1 MKANKNEPFEG
12 VISRTHTESTPW
24 WPAPK
29 WSGEEKPNVVIILLD
44 DTGFAHL
51 GCYGSTIETPNIDRL
66 AKGGLRYTN
75 FHTTALCSPT
85 RACLLTGRNHHS
97 VGMRAV
103 SNFDSGFPHMRGYIT
118 PHAAT
123 IAELLREKGYATF
136 AVGKW
141 HLTPMHLASPAGP
154 FDHWPLQR
162 GFDRFYGF
170 MQGETDQFYPEL
182 TCDNHPIDPP
192 YGPEE
197 GYHVSED
204 LVDQA
209 MTFIRNQKSIWPDQP
224 FFLYLA
230 FGATH
235 APHQAPREFIEKYRG
250 RFDAGWDVIRKEWY
264 KRQLEMGIIPPNT
277 ELAPRNEGVRRWER
291 LSENHKR
298 FALRLQEAFAGFL
311 DHTDHQ
317 IGRLISFLEQ
327 LGELDNTIL
336 MLLSDNGASQEGDH
350 TGVMDEFKFFN
361 GIPEDIDAIQERLD
375 EIGGPHSHSNI
386 PWGWAQAGNTPLKWY
401 KQNTFGGGV
410 RDPLIIHWP
419 KRIRDNGGIR
429 NHFHYITDIV
439 PTILELLEIEP
450 PSIFHGIDQIPI
462 SGTSMAYTFDAP
474 NEPSHKK
481 VQYFEM
487 FGHRGIWADG
497 WKAVT
502 YHVQGHPYDDDEW
515 ELYHLDEDF
524 SECHNMT
531 TENPKKLRELIDL
544 WWVEAGRY
552 GVLPLD
558 DRTVKL
564 FRAVFRPGT
573 PHATRSYTYYPPI
586 SHLPAEV
593 APALG
598 NRTWIMTA
606 EIERPNENTEGVL
619 VAQGTQNVGFSWY
632 IKDNR
637 MLFDYNIF
645 TEHHVVRSDQN
656 VPTGKCK
663 LGVRFLRDGSTG
675 TIFLS
680 INGEECGSISVPYV
694 LRMIS
699 STGLDIGKDGLSP
712 ITEDYKA
719 PFKFTG
725 TIKRVDVNLP
735 RYRPPSQEHE
745 DEKVRFRT
753 EMSKQ

>member
-1 MKANKNEPFEG
+1 MKINKNGSFEG
-12 VISRTHTESTPW
+12 VIGRTHTESTPW

-29 WSGEEKPNVVIILLD
+29 WSGEGKPNVVIILLD

-66 AKGGLRYTN
+66 AEGGLRYTN

-141 HLTPMHLASPAGP
+141 HLTPMMEASPAGP

-192 YGPEE
+192 YGPER
-197 GYHVSED
+197 GYHISED

-209 MTFIRNQKSIWPDQP
+209 TSLIRDQKSIWPDRP

-250 RFDAGWDVIRKEWY
+250 RFDAGWDAIREEWY

-277 ELAPRNEGVRRWER
+277 ELAPRNQGVRRWDK
-291 LSENHKR
+291 LSENNKR

-317 IGRLISFLEQ
+317 IGRFISFLEEM
-327 LGELDNTIL
+327 GELDNTLLIF
-336 MLLSDNGASQEGDH
+336 LSDNGASQEGGH

-361 GIPEDIDAIQERLD
+361 GVPEDIDAIQERLD

-401 KQNTFGGGV
+401 KQNTFGGGI

-419 KRIRDNGGIR
+419 KHIKDHGGIR
-429 NHFHYITDIV
+429 NQFQYVTDIV

-450 PSIFHGIDQIPI
+450 PSVFHGIDQIPI
-462 SGTSMAYTFDAP
+462 SGTSMAYTFDASK
-474 NEPSHKK
+474 EPSRKK

-487 FGHRGIWADG
+487 FGHRGIWVDG

-502 YHVQGHPYDDDEW
+502 FHVQGRPYDDDEW

-524 SECHNMT
+524 SECHNMA
-531 TENPKKLRELIDL
+531 TENPKKLRDLIDL
-544 WWVEAGRY
+544 WWVEAGRH

-558 DRTVKL
+558 DRTVEL
-564 FRAVFRPGT
+564 FRAVFRSGT
-573 PHATRSYTYYPPI
+573 PHANRRYTYYPPI

-593 APALG
+593 APAFG
-598 NRTWIMTA
+598 NRTWVMTA
-606 EIERPNENTEGVL
+606 EVERSNDNTEGVI

-637 MLFDYNIF
+637 MVFDYNIF
-645 TEHHVVRSDQN
+645 TEHHVVHSDRI
-656 VPTGKCK
+656 VPTGKCT
-663 LGVRFLRDGSTG
+663 LRVRFVRDGRTG
-675 TIFLS
+675 TIILS
-680 INGEECGSISVPYV
+680 INGEECGLISVPYV

-712 ITEDYKA
+712 VTEDYKA

-725 TIKRVDVNLP
+725 TIKKIDVELP
-735 RYRPPSQEHE
+735 RYRSPSQERE
-745 DEKVRFRT
+745 DENVRFRT

>member
-1 MKANKNEPFEG
+1 MDKEEPFKG
-12 VISRTHTESTPW
+12 LIRRTYDKSIPW
-24 WPAPK
+24 WPDPK
-29 WSGEEKPNVVIILLD
+29 WSEKDKPNVVIILLD

-51 GCYGSTIETPNIDRL
+51 GCYGSSIETPNIDRL
-66 AKGGLRYTN
+66 AEGGLRYTN

-85 RACLLTGRNHHS
+85 RACLLTGRNHHT
-97 VGMRAV
+97 VGMRAIA
-103 SNFDSGFPHMRGYIT
+103 NFDSGFPHMRGYIT

-123 IAELLREKGYATF
+123 IAEILSEEGYATF

-141 HLTPMHLASPAGP
+141 HLTPMMEASPAGP
-154 FDHWPLQR
+154 FDNWPLQR
-162 GFDRFYGF
+162 GFNRFYGF

-192 YGPEE
+192 YSPEE
-197 GYHVSED
+197 GYHISED

-209 MTFIRNQKSIWPDQP
+209 MALIRDQKSIYPNQP

-235 APHQAPREFIEKYRG
+235 APHQAPRKFIEKYRG
-250 RFDAGWDVIRKEWY
+250 RFDAGWDATREEWY
-264 KRQLEMGIIPPNT
+264 QRQLEMGIIPSGT
-277 ELAPRNEGVRRWER
+277 KLAPRNKGVRAWDR
-291 LSENHKR
+291 LSENQKK
-298 FALRLQEAFAGFL
+298 FALCLQEVFAGFL
-311 DHTDHQ
+311 DHTDQQ
-317 IGRLISFLEQ
+317 IGRLTSFLEQ

-336 MLLSDNGASQEGDH
+336 ILLSDNGASQEGSS

-361 GIPEDIDAIQERLD
+361 GVMEDINAIQDRLD

-386 PWGWAQAGNTPLKWY
+386 PWGWAQVGNTPLKWY

-419 KRIRDNGGIR
+419 KRIRDRGGIR
-429 NHFHYITDIV
+429 NQFHFVSDIV
-439 PTILELLEIEP
+439 PTILEVLDIEP
-450 PSIFHGIDQIPI
+450 PSNYKGIYQIPI
-462 SGTSMAYTFDAP
+462 SGTSMVYTFDSP
-474 NEPSHKK
+474 NVATQKN

-487 FGHRGIWADG
+487 FGHRGIWIDG

-502 YHVQGHPYDDDEW
+502 YHTKGEPYKDEEW

-524 SECHNMT
+524 SECNNLAS
-531 TENPKKLRELIDL
+531 ENPKKLRELIDL
-544 WWVEAGRY
+544 WWIEAGRY

-558 DRTVKL
+558 DRNIEL

-573 PHATRSYTYYPPI
+573 PHATRNYTYHPPI

-598 NRTWIMTA
+598 NRTWVMTT
-606 EIERPNENTEGVL
+606 EIERPNNSTEGVL
-619 VAQGTQNVGFSWY
+619 VAQGTQNGGYSWY
-632 IKDNR
+632 IKDNQ
-637 MLFDYNIF
+637 LVFDYNVF
-645 TEHHVVRSDQN
+645 TEHHVVHSDQS
-656 VPTGKCK
+656 VPTGKCT
-663 LGVRFLRDGSTG
+663 LGVKFVREGRTG
-675 TIFLS
+675 TIILS
-680 INGEECGSISVPYV
+680 MDGKECGSISVPYI

-699 STGLDIGKDGLSP
+699 STGLDIGRDGLSP
-712 ITEDYKA
+712 VTNDYKA

-725 TIKRVDVNLP
+725 TIKRVHIELP
-735 RYRPPSQEHE
+735 RYRPPSEERE
-745 DEKVRFRT
+745 DKEVRYRT